1 MIRYNAGSVKYQR
14 RVKTLSAN
22 VTIFSPQVD
31 PLYPS
36 KICGPP
42 LPPSV
47 EVYIPWLHASSDQ
60 IHSSD
65 ATVSYTLFSKWLA
78 V

>member
-1 MIRYNAGSVKYQR
+1 MVRYNVKYQR

-22 VTIFSPQVD
+22 VTLLSPQVD

-36 KICGPP
+36 KICGSP

-65 ATVSYTLFSKWLA
+65 ATVSYIIQ
-78 V
+78 